1 MTVTEPTTDIESEID
16 CLQAGALVEPLAL
29 GTAIVTGRDRASW
42 LNGLVTCELLAKKSG
57 DAAYGLIVTKAG
69 KIQSEV
75 YVLVGA
81 DSLTIGVY
89 ADRLEA
95 IVAELDRHLIMEDA
109 EISGVD
115 PAPSWSL
122 VLGPRAGE
130 AARAASSAGVA
141 SGLIVRGGLPA
152 AVVAAPAAENARVME
167 AIAAAAAPSR
177 IASSVGWERVRV
189 EHGIPAFGTDFD
201 DSNYPQEA
209 SLERD
214 AVSFSKGC
222 YLGQETVFMLEKR
235 GHVKKRIVQ
244 LVVEGQVRVGDPISL
259 PEGAQVG
266 HVTSASVQAPH
277 RSLALGWVKYKQAQ
291 AETELRVG
299 SSRAVVTPLLAVQP
313 DR

>member
-1 MTVTEPTTDIESEID
+1 MTGPTTDIEAEID
-16 CLQAGALVEPLAL
+16 CVQAGALVQPLAL
-29 GTAIVTGRDRASW
+29 GTAIITGKDRASW
-42 LNGLVTCELLAKKSG
+42 LNGLVTCELLAKKPG
-57 DAAYGLIVTKAG
+57 DAAYGLVVTKAG

-89 ADRLEA
+89 ADRLES

-109 EISGVD
+109 EISLSE
-115 PAPSWSL
+115 PALTWSL
-122 VLGPRAGE
+122 ALGPRAE
-130 AARAASSAGVA
+130 AAARAASSAGA
-141 SGLIVRGGLPA
+141 TSGLIVRGGLSA
-152 AVVAAPAAENARVME
+152 AVVAAPATENDRVVE
-167 AIAAAAAPSR
+167 AIAAAAAPCR
-177 IASSVGWERVRV
+177 VASTAGWERARV
-189 EHGIPAFGTDFD
+189 ENGITAFGADFD

-244 LVVEGQVRVGDPISL
+244 LVVEGEAQVGDRIAL
-259 PEGAQVG
+259 PDGTEVG

-277 RSLALGWVKYKQAQ
+277 RSLALGWVKYKQAR

-299 SSRAVVTPLLAVQP
+299 ESCAVVTPLLAVHP
-313 DR
+313 ET